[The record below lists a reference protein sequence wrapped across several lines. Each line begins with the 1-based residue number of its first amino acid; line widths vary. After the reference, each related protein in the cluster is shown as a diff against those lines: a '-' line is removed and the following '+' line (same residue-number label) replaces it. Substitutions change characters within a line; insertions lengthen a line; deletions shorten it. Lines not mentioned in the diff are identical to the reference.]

1 MFEKEIS
8 FIKSL
13 FNKENIALHEP
24 CFIGNEK
31 KYLLECIDSG
41 FVSSVGEF
49 VTRFEEALK
58 EKTKA
63 RFVIATNTGTAALHI
78 ALLAN
83 GIDENCE
90 VITQSISFVA
100 TANAIAYTGAKPVFL
115 DIDENTLSLS
125 PKALEHFLENQTYQK
140 DNLSYNKTTHKPI
153 KACVIM
159 HTFGLSAH
167 IKAIKELC
175 EKYHIL
181 LIEDAAEA
189 LGSTYENK
197 ALGTFGKC
205 GILSFNGNKII
216 TGGCGGAILSDDE
229 NLAKLARHLSTTAKI
244 PHPYEYDHDRIAYN
258 YRLCNINAAILL
270 AGLENLELFLENKRE
285 LAKIYKDFFKNHDK
299 CKFIDEKSNEK
310 SNFWLNTLLFKDENL
325 RNIFLEE
332 CLKNNIFVRPVWK
345 SLPSLK
351 AFQNCQSNELIN
363 TKKLEKRLINLP
375 SSVRIEIKRNDG
387 CILYFCHYSF
397 IFLDHIFIVKSF

>member
-140 DNLSYNKTTHKPI
+140 DNLSYNKTTHKLI

-229 NLAKLARHLSTTAKI
+229 NLVKLARHLSTTAKI

-299 CKFIDEKSNEK
+299 CEFIDEKSDEK

-363 TKKLEKRLINLP
+363 TKKLEKRLVNLP
-375 SSVRIEIKRNDG
+375 SSVRIK
-387 CILYFCHYSF
+387 
-397 IFLDHIFIVKSF
+397 K

>member
-13 FNKENIALHEP
+13 FNKKNIALHEP

-100 TANAIAYTGAKPVFL
+100 TANAIAYTGAKPIFL

-140 DNLSYNKTTHKPI
+140 DNLSYNKTTHKLI

-258 YRLCNINAAILL
+258 YRICNINAAILL

-325 RNIFLEE
+325 KNIFLEE

-375 SSVRIEIKRNDG
+375 SSVRITNKNLG
-387 CILYFCHYSF
+387 LS
-397 IFLDHIFIVKSF
+397 

>member
-1 MFEKEIS
+1 MFKKEIS

-270 AGLENLELFLENKRE
+270 AGIENLELFLENKRE

-310 SNFWLNTLLFKDENL
+310 SNFWLNTLLFKNENL

-375 SSVRIEIKRNDG
+375 SSVRIANKNLG
-387 CILYFCHYSF
+387 LS
-397 IFLDHIFIVKSF
+397 

>member
-1 MFEKEIS
+1 MFKKEIS

-58 EKTKA
+58 EKTKT

-216 TGGCGGAILSDDE
+216 TGGCGGAILSDNE

-310 SNFWLNTLLFKDENL
+310 SNFWLNTLLFKNENL

-375 SSVRIEIKRNDG
+375 SSVRIANKKE
-387 CILYFCHYSF
+387 
-397 IFLDHIFIVKSF
+397 

>member
-1 MFEKEIS
+1 MFKKEIS

-13 FNKENIALHEP
+13 FNKENITLHEP

-140 DNLSYNKTTHKPI
+140 DNLSYNKTTHKLI

-310 SNFWLNTLLFKDENL
+310 SNFWLNTLLFKNENL

-375 SSVRIEIKRNDG
+375 SSVRIANKNLG
-387 CILYFCHYSF
+387 LS
-397 IFLDHIFIVKSF
+397 

>member
-181 LIEDAAEA
+181 LIEDATEA

-375 SSVRIEIKRNDG
+375 SSVRIANKKE
-387 CILYFCHYSF
+387 
-397 IFLDHIFIVKSF
+397 

>member
-1 MFEKEIS
+1 MFKKEIS

-140 DNLSYNKTTHKPI
+140 DNLSYNKTTHKLI

-375 SSVRIEIKRNDG
+375 SSVRIAN
-387 CILYFCHYSF
+387 
-397 IFLDHIFIVKSF
+397 

>member
-1 MFEKEIS
+1 MFKKEIS

-140 DNLSYNKTTHKPI
+140 DNLSYNKTTHKLI

-181 LIEDAAEA
+181 LIEDAAET

-332 CLKNNIFVRPVWK
+332 CLKNNIFVRPIWK

-363 TKKLEKRLINLP
+363 TKNLEKRLVNLP
-375 SSVRIEIKRNDG
+375 SSVRIANKKE
-387 CILYFCHYSF
+387 
-397 IFLDHIFIVKSF
+397 

>member
-310 SNFWLNTLLFKDENL
+310 SNFWLNTLLFKNENL

-363 TKKLEKRLINLP
+363 TKNLEKRLINLP
-375 SSVRIEIKRNDG
+375 SSVRIANKKE
-387 CILYFCHYSF
+387 
-397 IFLDHIFIVKSF
+397 

>member
-58 EKTKA
+58 EKTKT

-83 GIDENCE
+83 DIDENCE

-258 YRLCNINAAILL
+258 YRLCNINAAILF

-310 SNFWLNTLLFKDENL
+310 SNFWLNTLLFKNENL

-363 TKKLEKRLINLP
+363 TKNLEKRLVNLP
-375 SSVRIEIKRNDG
+375 SSVRIANKKE
-387 CILYFCHYSF
+387 
-397 IFLDHIFIVKSF
+397 

>member
-31 KYLLECIDSG
+31 KYLLECIDNG

-258 YRLCNINAAILL
+258 YRLCNINAAILF

-310 SNFWLNTLLFKDENL
+310 SNFWLNTLLFKNENL

-332 CLKNNIFVRPVWK
+332 CLKNNIFVRPIWK

-375 SSVRIEIKRNDG
+375 SSVRIANKKE
-387 CILYFCHYSF
+387 
-397 IFLDHIFIVKSF
+397 

>member
-58 EKTKA
+58 EKTKTH
-63 RFVIATNTGTAALHI
+63 FVIATNTGTAALHI

-90 VITQSISFVA
+90 IITQSISFVA
-100 TANAIAYTGAKPVFL
+100 TANAIAYTGAKPIFL

-140 DNLSYNKTTHKPI
+140 NNLSYNKTTHKPI

-167 IKAIKELC
+167 AKAIKELC

-244 PHPYEYDHDRIAYN
+244 PHLYEYDHDRVAYN

-351 AFQNCQSNELIN
+351 AFQNCQSDDLLN
-363 TKKLEKRLINLP
+363 TKNLEKRLVNLP
-375 SSVRIEIKRNDG
+375 SSVRIKE
-387 CILYFCHYSF
+387 
-397 IFLDHIFIVKSF
+397 

>member
-1 MFEKEIS
+1 MFKKEIS

-375 SSVRIEIKRNDG
+375 SSVRIANK
-387 CILYFCHYSF
+387 
-397 IFLDHIFIVKSF
+397 K

>member
-1 MFEKEIS
+1 MFKKEIS

-58 EKTKA
+58 EKTEA

-299 CKFIDEKSNEK
+299 CKFIDEKSNER
-310 SNFWLNTLLFKDENL
+310 SNFWLNTLLFKNENL

-363 TKKLEKRLINLP
+363 TKNLEKRLVNLP
-375 SSVRIEIKRNDG
+375 SSVRIANKKE
-387 CILYFCHYSF
+387 
-397 IFLDHIFIVKSF
+397 

>member
-1 MFEKEIS
+1 MFKKEIS

-140 DNLSYNKTTHKPI
+140 DNLSYNKTTHKLI

-229 NLAKLARHLSTTAKI
+229 NLVKLARHLSTTAKI

-332 CLKNNIFVRPVWK
+332 CLKNNIFVRPIWK

-363 TKKLEKRLINLP
+363 TKNLEKRLVNLP
-375 SSVRIEIKRNDG
+375 SSVRIK
-387 CILYFCHYSF
+387 
-397 IFLDHIFIVKSF
+397 K

>member
-1 MFEKEIS
+1 MFKKEIS

-13 FNKENIALHEP
+13 FNKESIALHEP
-24 CFIGNEK
+24 CFISNEK

-58 EKTKA
+58 EKTKT

-140 DNLSYNKTTHKPI
+140 DNLSYNKTTHKLI

-332 CLKNNIFVRPVWK
+332 CLKNNIFVRPIWK

-363 TKKLEKRLINLP
+363 TKNLEKRLVNLP
-375 SSVRIEIKRNDG
+375 SSVRIANKKE
-387 CILYFCHYSF
+387 
-397 IFLDHIFIVKSF
+397 

>member
-1 MFEKEIS
+1 MFKKEIS

-140 DNLSYNKTTHKPI
+140 DNLSYNKTTHKLI

-258 YRLCNINAAILL
+258 YRLCNINAAILF

-375 SSVRIEIKRNDG
+375 SSVRIK
-387 CILYFCHYSF
+387 
-397 IFLDHIFIVKSF
+397 K

>member
-258 YRLCNINAAILL
+258 YRLCNINAAILF

-310 SNFWLNTLLFKDENL
+310 SNFWLNTLLFKNENL

-332 CLKNNIFVRPVWK
+332 CLKNNIFVRPIWK

-363 TKKLEKRLINLP
+363 TKNLEKRLVNLP
-375 SSVRIEIKRNDG
+375 SSVRRN
-387 CILYFCHYSF
+387 
-397 IFLDHIFIVKSF
+397 

>member
-1 MFEKEIS
+1 MFKKEIS

-140 DNLSYNKTTHKPI
+140 DNLSYNKTTHKLI

-299 CKFIDEKSNEK
+299 CKFIDEKSNER
-310 SNFWLNTLLFKDENL
+310 SNFWLNTLLFKNENL

-375 SSVRIEIKRNDG
+375 SSVRIANKKE
-387 CILYFCHYSF
+387 
-397 IFLDHIFIVKSF
+397 

>member
-332 CLKNNIFVRPVWK
+332 CLKNNIFVRSVWK

-375 SSVRIEIKRNDG
+375 SSVRIANKKE
-387 CILYFCHYSF
+387 
-397 IFLDHIFIVKSF
+397 

>member
-332 CLKNNIFVRPVWK
+332 CLKNNIFVRPIWK

-363 TKKLEKRLINLP
+363 TKKLEKRLVNLP
-375 SSVRIEIKRNDG
+375 SSVRIANKKE
-387 CILYFCHYSF
+387 
-397 IFLDHIFIVKSF
+397 

>member
-332 CLKNNIFVRPVWK
+332 CLKNNIFVRPIWK

-363 TKKLEKRLINLP
+363 TKNLEKRLINLP
-375 SSVRIEIKRNDG
+375 SSVRIANKKE
-387 CILYFCHYSF
+387 
-397 IFLDHIFIVKSF
+397 

>member
-13 FNKENIALHEP
+13 FNKENITLHEP

-49 VTRFEEALK
+49 VMRFEEALK
-58 EKTKA
+58 EKIKT

-100 TANAIAYTGAKPVFL
+100 TANAIAYTGAKPIFL

-140 DNLSYNKTTHKPI
+140 DNLSYNKTTHKLI

-258 YRLCNINAAILL
+258 YRICNINAAILL

-375 SSVRIEIKRNDG
+375 SSVRITNKNLG
-387 CILYFCHYSF
+387 LS
-397 IFLDHIFIVKSF
+397 

>member
-1 MFEKEIS
+1 MFKKEIS

-49 VTRFEEALK
+49 ITRFEEALK

-310 SNFWLNTLLFKDENL
+310 SNFWLNTLLFKNENL

-375 SSVRIEIKRNDG
+375 SSVRIANKNLG
-387 CILYFCHYSF
+387 LS
-397 IFLDHIFIVKSF
+397 

>member
-1 MFEKEIS
+1 MFKKEIS

-58 EKTKA
+58 EKTKT

-140 DNLSYNKTTHKPI
+140 DNLSYNKTTHKLI

-332 CLKNNIFVRPVWK
+332 CLKNNIFVRPIWK

-363 TKKLEKRLINLP
+363 TKNLEKRLVNLP
-375 SSVRIEIKRNDG
+375 SSVRIK
-387 CILYFCHYSF
+387 
-397 IFLDHIFIVKSF
+397 K

>member
-13 FNKENIALHEP
+13 FNQENIALHEP

-351 AFQNCQSNELIN
+351 AFQNCQSDELIN
-363 TKKLEKRLINLP
+363 TKNLEKRLVNLP
-375 SSVRIEIKRNDG
+375 SSVRIANKKE
-387 CILYFCHYSF
+387 
-397 IFLDHIFIVKSF
+397 

>member
-1 MFEKEIS
+1 MFKKEIS

-140 DNLSYNKTTHKPI
+140 DNLSYNKTTHKLI

-258 YRLCNINAAILL
+258 YRLCNINAAILF

-325 RNIFLEE
+325 RDIFLKE

-375 SSVRIEIKRNDG
+375 SSIRIANKKE
-387 CILYFCHYSF
+387 
-397 IFLDHIFIVKSF
+397 

>member
-58 EKTKA
+58 EKTKT

-310 SNFWLNTLLFKDENL
+310 SNFWLNTLLFKNENL

-375 SSVRIEIKRNDG
+375 SSVRITNKKE
-387 CILYFCHYSF
+387 
-397 IFLDHIFIVKSF
+397 

>member
-1 MFEKEIS
+1 MFKKEIS

-58 EKTKA
+58 EKTKT

-258 YRLCNINAAILL
+258 YRLCNINAAILF

-310 SNFWLNTLLFKDENL
+310 SNFWLNTLLFKNENL

-375 SSVRIEIKRNDG
+375 SSVRIANKKE
-387 CILYFCHYSF
+387 
-397 IFLDHIFIVKSF
+397 

>member
-310 SNFWLNTLLFKDENL
+310 SNFWLNTLLFKNENL

-351 AFQNCQSNELIN
+351 AFQDCQSDELIN
-363 TKKLEKRLINLP
+363 TKNLEKRLVNLP
-375 SSVRIEIKRNDG
+375 SSVRIANKKE
-387 CILYFCHYSF
+387 
-397 IFLDHIFIVKSF
+397 

>member
-58 EKTKA
+58 EKTKT

-140 DNLSYNKTTHKPI
+140 DNLSYNKTTHKLI

-229 NLAKLARHLSTTAKI
+229 NLAKLAKHLSTTAKI

-258 YRLCNINAAILL
+258 YRLCNVNAAILL

-351 AFQNCQSNELIN
+351 AFQNCQSDELIN
-363 TKKLEKRLINLP
+363 TKKLEKRLVNLP
-375 SSVRIEIKRNDG
+375 SSVRIANKKE
-387 CILYFCHYSF
+387 
-397 IFLDHIFIVKSF
+397 

>member
-140 DNLSYNKTTHKPI
+140 DNLSYNKTTHKLI

-310 SNFWLNTLLFKDENL
+310 SNFWLNTLLFKNENL

-363 TKKLEKRLINLP
+363 TKKLEKRLVNLP
-375 SSVRIEIKRNDG
+375 SSVRIK
-387 CILYFCHYSF
+387 
-397 IFLDHIFIVKSF
+397 K

>member
-24 CFIGNEK
+24 CFIGSEK

-258 YRLCNINAAILL
+258 YRLCNINAAILF

-310 SNFWLNTLLFKDENL
+310 SNFWLNTLLFKNENL

-375 SSVRIEIKRNDG
+375 SSVRIANKKE
-387 CILYFCHYSF
+387 
-397 IFLDHIFIVKSF
+397 

>member
-375 SSVRIEIKRNDG
+375 SSVRIK
-387 CILYFCHYSF
+387 
-397 IFLDHIFIVKSF
+397 K

>member
-258 YRLCNINAAILL
+258 YRLCNINAAILF

-310 SNFWLNTLLFKDENL
+310 SNFWLNTLLFKNENL

-351 AFQNCQSNELIN
+351 AFQDCQSDELIN
-363 TKKLEKRLINLP
+363 TKNLEKRLINLP
-375 SSVRIEIKRNDG
+375 SSVRIANKKE
-387 CILYFCHYSF
+387 
-397 IFLDHIFIVKSF
+397 

>member
-1 MFEKEIS
+1 MFKKEIS

-41 FVSSVGEF
+41 FVSSIGEF

-58 EKTKA
+58 EKTKT

-125 PKALEHFLENQTYQK
+125 PKTLEHFLENQTYQK
-140 DNLSYNKTTHKPI
+140 DNLSYNKTTHKLI

-310 SNFWLNTLLFKDENL
+310 SNFWLNTLLFKNENL

-363 TKKLEKRLINLP
+363 TKNLEKRLVNLP
-375 SSVRIEIKRNDG
+375 SSVRIANKKE
-387 CILYFCHYSF
+387 
-397 IFLDHIFIVKSF
+397 

>member
-1 MFEKEIS
+1 MFKKEIS

-83 GIDENCE
+83 SIDENCE

-229 NLAKLARHLSTTAKI
+229 NLVKLARHLSTTAKI

-375 SSVRIEIKRNDG
+375 SSVRIANKKE
-387 CILYFCHYSF
+387 
-397 IFLDHIFIVKSF
+397 

>member
-197 ALGTFGKC
+197 TLGTFGKC

-244 PHPYEYDHDRIAYN
+244 PHPYEYDHDMIAYN
-258 YRLCNINAAILL
+258 YRLCNVNAAILL
-270 AGLENLELFLENKRE
+270 AGLENLEPFLENKRE

-299 CKFIDEKSNEK
+299 CEFIDEKSNEK

-351 AFQNCQSNELIN
+351 AFQDCQSDELIN

-375 SSVRIEIKRNDG
+375 SSVRIANKKE
-387 CILYFCHYSF
+387 
-397 IFLDHIFIVKSF
+397 

>member
-375 SSVRIEIKRNDG
+375 SSVRIANKKGMMRCKI
-387 CILYFCHYSF
+387 
-397 IFLDHIFIVKSF
+397 

>member
-13 FNKENIALHEP
+13 FNKENIALHQP

-375 SSVRIEIKRNDG
+375 SSVRIANKKE
-387 CILYFCHYSF
+387 
-397 IFLDHIFIVKSF
+397 